1 MGVTTTTVTHKTE
14 QETMAPN
21 SNKIPCVCT
30 EAMVAE
36 SRNGCIEEGVMTT
49 CDAMVNADGFFD
61 FANWAVDI
69 GFEARYY
76 TLLDEGQKLDVE
88 IKTQLA
94 VQARMKRSGII
105 EGKFGNTK
113 AHGFTGRRARRGVKG
128 YLIVRVEF
136 TDGMLGT
143 EISELTSSIISQP
156 VTFRIYGSSV
166 EYSSTSVTTVDKRE
180 KQMAYPAPQ
189 SNDAVKADIE
199 ASMTTLPPD
208 AGMTAEQLKAKEKAD
223 REKQKELQDQ
233 LDAVSESQI
242 CVDDEGKILDETEC
256 AEFKNQQGKEVID
269 KKADSND
276 AKCESISGKTIT
288 DAAKCSE
295 IVVADGKEKQAKAAY
310 LDCMGDINNKS
321 PVADCAALKKA
332 YTTAQS
338 AATAAKADEK
348 EELSEVSKSKSTTVV
363 VIVIVCVIA
372 ILIIIVFVVYIKNHH
387 AFDDVYGTAGMASYN
402 NPVYGGAAP
411 AGAD

>member
-1 MGVTTTTVTHKTE
+1 MGECSWVESFDYNKGGTEGKCAHPPSAFDDGRGNFTCLPDEGGGGYYATSYYGEDDGGDDYTGGGLFFGDDLEHVETTTITRSTTTTVTTTRTYTTTTVTTTTVTHKTE

-21 SNKIPCVCT
+21 SNKIPC
-30 EAMVAE
+30 
-36 SRNGCIEEGVMTT
+36 IEEGVMTT
-49 CDAMVNADGFFD
+49 CDAPVSAEGFFD
-61 FANWAVDI
+61 FASWAVDI
-69 GFEARYY
+69 GFEANFY

-208 AGMTAEQLKAKEKAD
+208 AGMTTEQLKAKEKAD
-223 REKQKELQDQ
+223 RETQKKLQDQ
-233 LDAVSESQI
+233 LDAVSEDEI
-242 CVDDEGKILDETEC
+242 CVDDEGEILDETEC
-256 AEFKNQQGKEVID
+256 AEFKNQQEKEVVD
-269 KKADSND
+269 KKADSKD

-310 LDCMGDINNKS
+310 LDSWG
-321 PVADCAALKKA
+321 
-332 YTTAQS
+332 
-338 AATAAKADEK
+338 
-348 EELSEVSKSKSTTVV
+348 
-363 VIVIVCVIA
+363 
-372 ILIIIVFVVYIKNHH
+372 H
-387 AFDDVYGTAGMASYN
+387 
-402 NPVYGGAAP
+402 
-411 AGAD
+411 